1 MREMFFVIGRG
12 GAILWSDA
20 GDSAGSIPDK
30 RERWEAIWSLREEIE
45 ELSHSHPAGPLGF
58 SHEDETTMEALCAAL
73 GPRDGRPL
81 VFSVV
86 APNGTVRRQNG
97 ADVRVEL
104 KDEPWWANLLRR
116 ASGMSPREKEE
127 EPWRS

>member
-30 RERWEAIWSLREEIE
+30 RERWESIWKLRDEIE
-45 ELSHSHPAGPLGF
+45 ELSHSHPAGPRGF
-58 SHEDETTMEALCAAL
+58 SHEDETTMQALRAAL
-73 GPRDGRPL
+73 GTAI

-86 APNGTVRRQNG
+86 APNGTVRRQNDE
-97 ADVRVEL
+97 DVHVEL
-104 KDEPWWANLLRR
+104 KDEPWWANLMRR
-116 ASGMSPREKEE
+116 ASGMLEE
-127 EPWRS
+127 ERWRS

>member
-30 RERWEAIWSLREEIE
+30 RERWEMIWKLRDEIE
-45 ELSHSHPAGPLGF
+45 ELSHSHPAGPRAF
-58 SHEDETTMEALCAAL
+58 SHEDETTMQALGAAL
-73 GPRDGRPL
+73 GKNIA
-81 VFSVV
+81 FSVV
-86 APNGTVRRQNG
+86 APNGTVRRQNDE
-97 ADVRVEL
+97 DVHVEL

-116 ASGMSPREKEE
+116 ASGIHFDEEKT
-127 EPWRS
+127 WRS